1 VDLKGKLPPG
11 FHTVMVALYE
21 GENFVDPKIKMLRHR
36 VEAGS

>member
-1 VDLKGKLPPG
+1 
-11 FHTVMVALYE
+11 VMVALYE